1 MAFLKAVI
9 TFFGVVIFMALA
21 VGLIVFAT
29 IAAPV
34 LWILG
39 IAIVVAVGGYQEA
52 KKKKGR

>member
-1 MAFLKAVI
+1 MTFLKAVI

-29 IAAPV
+29 VAAPL

-39 IAIVVAVGGYQEA
+39 IAVVVAVGGYQEA
-52 KKKKGR
+52 KKKKGH